1 MDKNKWKL
9 LLTGGAVGLV
19 NGFLGGG
26 GGVFAV
32 VALTMF
38 LGLPQKNAH
47 ATALLV
53 ILPVSVVSAA
63 VYIFS
68 VGLDVWQTLAVTAGV
83 TAGGVLGS
91 VLLKK
96 ADNEKLRL
104 VFGFILILAGA
115 RMFF

>member
-26 GGVFAV
+26 GGIFAV

-38 LGLPQKNAH
+38 LGLPQKYAH
-47 ATALLV
+47 ATTLIV
-53 ILPVSVVSAA
+53 IMPVRVVSEAGKK
-63 VYIFS
+63 FS
-68 VGLDVWQTLAVTAGV
+68 VKIGAWQTLAVTAGV
-83 TAGGVLGS
+83 TAGGVLGAF
-91 VLLKK
+91 LLKK

-104 VFGFILILAGA
+104 VFGFILVLAGA

>member
-32 VALTMF
+32 VAMTMF

-53 ILPVSVVSAA
+53 IMVQV
-63 VYIFS
+63 F
-68 VGLDVWQTLAVTAGV
+68 QTLGTWLAAQCD
-83 TAGGVLGS
+83 
-91 VLLKK
+91 KR
-96 ADNEKLRL
+96 LRQ
-104 VFGFILILAGA
+104 
-115 RMFF
+115 

>member
-1 MDKNKWKL
+1 M
-9 LLTGGAVGLV
+9 TGGVVGLV

-26 GGVFAV
+26 GGIFAV

-53 ILPVSVVSAA
+53 ILSVSVVSAA

-83 TAGGVLGS
+83 TAGGVLGAF
-91 VLLKK
+91 LLKK
-96 ADNEKLRL
+96 ADNENCGWFSGSYWFWR
-104 VFGFILILAGA
+104 A
-115 RMFF
+115 RVCFFNKEK